1 MSNCR
6 RGIALLLTVFHHDR
20 LHNRSGD
27 FARLHR
33 RSEVS
38 RAGELSDSGRG
49 WEEYLVKRFSV
60 TDSTVVIEEL
70 SPGDERFRMG
80 RGQLPYVIS
89 WDRVESIARV
99 KINPMGTA
107 AIVLTVGLL
116 VSFIVWLSTADLDI
130 GE

>member
-6 RGIALLLTVFHHDR
+6 RGIALLLTVFTMT
-20 LHNRSGD
+20 GCTTG
-27 FARLHR
+27 A
-33 RSEVS
+33 EIS
-38 RAGELSDSGRG
+38 RAYIDDPKYREPGNYRIRVEG